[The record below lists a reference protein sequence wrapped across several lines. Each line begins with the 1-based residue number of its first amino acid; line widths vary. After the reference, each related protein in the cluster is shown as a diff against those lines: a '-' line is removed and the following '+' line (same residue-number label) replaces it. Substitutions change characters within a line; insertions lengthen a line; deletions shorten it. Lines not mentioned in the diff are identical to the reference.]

1 MAQTSELP
9 LALLEKAKAIT
20 TFFIDV
26 DGVLTDGSLY
36 FAETG
41 EVLKKFNSLDGH
53 GLKLLKLARVV
64 PVIITGRDSPAL
76 RKRLSELQIEN
87 AFFGV
92 EDKKEVAQAYLQSKG
107 LDWQTVAAIGDD
119 WPDLPVL
126 AQARCSF
133 APLNAHAEVKAR
145 VDHVCALPAGQG
157 AVREACDI
165 VLVAKGVYDH
175 ALSEALK

>member
-1 MAQTSELP
+1 MAAFNNLP
-9 LALLEKAKAIT
+9 LTLLEKAKHIS

-53 GLKLLKLARVV
+53 GLKLLKLAQVV
-64 PVIITGRDSPAL
+64 PVIITGRDSLAL
-76 RKRLSELQIEN
+76 RKRLSELHIEN
-87 AFFGV
+87 AYFGV
-92 EDKKEVAQAYLQSKG
+92 EDKKTVAQAYLHSKN

-126 AQARCSF
+126 TQAHCSF
-133 APLNAHAEVKAR
+133 APSNAHSEVKSR

-165 VLVAKGVYDH
+165 VLAAKGLYDD